1 LRPGPWTFN
10 SFRATKGPG
19 LGIRANIEVKT
30 LDIALII
37 LPHIK
42 WPFDPLLHYLEAF
55 YTSQRAIYVFENNL
69 KEIVTVCIP

>member
-1 LRPGPWTFN
+1 LTWDSFRASYTQGPPWAWNHLGHYFEARAIDFSFIEAVLRPGPWTFN

-37 LPHIK
+37 
-42 WPFDPLLHYLEAF
+42 
-55 YTSQRAIYVFENNL
+55 
-69 KEIVTVCIP
+69 